1 MLGFTIYDVNHMEK
15 QVEDSINIPPKKS
28 YFILLLTLYFFKTSG
43 LMEDNDADYWHPS
56 LVSHWQ
62 FDRMPVARGYRK
74 HHCTQ
79 GVFVSVRLSE
89 RWYF

>member
-43 LMEDNDADYWHPS
+43 LMEDSDADYWHP
-56 LVSHWQ
+56 HW
-62 FDRMPVARGYRK
+62 
-74 HHCTQ
+74 
-79 GVFVSVRLSE
+79 
-89 RWYF
+89 